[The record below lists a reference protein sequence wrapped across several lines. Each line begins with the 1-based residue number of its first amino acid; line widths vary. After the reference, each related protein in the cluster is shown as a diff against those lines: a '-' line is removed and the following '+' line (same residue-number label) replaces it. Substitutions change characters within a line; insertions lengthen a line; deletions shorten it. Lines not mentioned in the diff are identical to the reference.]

1 MSHFT
6 LFRAS
11 FYLKIC
17 RDMGILLVQE
27 NVLGVP
33 LLFNMFLCDI
43 FFIMNEIGF
52 ARYVNDITPYET
64 TGTGGNVNESP
75 WCVV

>member
-1 MSHFT
+1 
-6 LFRAS
+6 
-11 FYLKIC
+11 
-17 RDMGILLVQE
+17 MGIALVQE

-52 ARYVNDITPYET
+52 ARYVNDNTPCET
-64 TGTGGNVNESP
+64 TGTSGNVNESP

>member
-1 MSHFT
+1 M
-6 LFRAS
+6 
-11 FYLKIC
+11 
-17 RDMGILLVQE
+17 
-27 NVLGVP
+27 LGVP